1 MVEWLVVPVGD
12 QTVGPS
18 DHSTGALLFDG
29 SVTVMLYCFI
39 MTQHSESQYYTATMT
54 VKSVTFPFFS
64 IPLNHDRTDQ
74 KSKPR
79 QHVLHLGVI
88 RSQG

>member
-64 IPLNHDRTDQ
+64 ELTKKANHDNTCCTWE
-74 KSKPR
+74 
-79 QHVLHLGVI
+79 
-88 RSQG
+88 